1 MNDEDW
7 FRKRLRNRRP
17 GCVLGLPL
25 GLLALLAGALR
36 HALTVR
42 DERSRQSGATLGAR
56 RR

>member
-7 FRKRLRNRRP
+7 LRKRLRNRRP

-25 GLLALLAGALR
+25 GLLLWSLTLCDRRLR
-36 HALTVR
+36 RPVAILW
-42 DERSRQSGATLGAR
+42 AR